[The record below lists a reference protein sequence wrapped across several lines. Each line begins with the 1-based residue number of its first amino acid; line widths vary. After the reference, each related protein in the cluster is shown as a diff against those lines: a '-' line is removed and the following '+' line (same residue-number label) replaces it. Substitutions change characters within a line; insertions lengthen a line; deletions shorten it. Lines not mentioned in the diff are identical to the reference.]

1 MRSLWCGPNRSRL
14 SRRSRCEYS
23 PTLNGATGV
32 SDPTIACRKNLDPVE
47 QIDGMIRTIRG
58 VRVMLDRDLAK
69 IYGVPTFRFNEAIK
83 RNRHRF
89 PKDFMFQ
96 LSRAE
101 FDSLTSQIAIS
112 KPPNSSQ
119 NAMSKS
125 GRGGRRTLPYAFT
138 EHGALQAAN
147 VLRSSRAVQMSVFV
161 IRAFVKM
168 RETLL
173 GTRELAKKLAVL
185 EKKLTSR
192 LDVQEAAIV
201 QVLQE
206 IMQILNPPPSPPEP
220 PRRRIGF
227 HQP

>member
-1 MRSLWCGPNRSRL
+1 MPKKS
-14 SRRSRCEYS
+14 ES
-23 PTLNGATGV
+23 PV
-32 SDPTIACRKNLDPVE
+32 SVE
-47 QIDGMIRTIRG
+47 QIDGMIHTIRG
-58 VRVMLDRDLAK
+58 MRVMLDHDLAE

-89 PKDFMFQ
+89 PADFMFQ
-96 LSRAE
+96 LTRE
-101 FDSLTSQIAIS
+101 DFDSLRSQIAMS
-112 KPPNSSQ
+112 KTEKSSQ
-119 NAMSKS
+119 IAMSKT

-147 VLRSSRAVQMSVFV
+147 VLRSKRAVQMSLFV

-173 GTRELAKKLAVL
+173 GTRELAKKLAAL
-185 EKKLTSR
+185 EKRLGSR
-192 LDVQEAAIV
+192 LDVHEAAIV

-206 IMQILNPPPSPPEP
+206 LMQILNPPPPPPEP

-227 HQP
+227 HQS

>member
-1 MRSLWCGPNRSRL
+1 MPGKSKSVVL
-14 SRRSRCEYS
+14 
-23 PTLNGATGV
+23 
-32 SDPTIACRKNLDPVE
+32 IE
-47 QIDGMIRTIRG
+47 QIDRMIRTIRG
-58 VRVMLDRDLAK
+58 VRVMLDRNLAK

-101 FDSLTSQIAIS
+101 FVSLTSQIAIS
-112 KPPNSSQ
+112 KPENSSQ
-119 NAMSKS
+119 NAMSKT

-147 VLRSSRAVQMSVFV
+147 VLRSPRAVQMSVFV

-173 GTRELAKKLAVL
+173 GTRELAKKLAAL

-192 LDVQEAAIV
+192 LDVHEAAIV
-201 QVLQE
+201 QVIQE
-206 IMQILNPPPSPPEP
+206 LMQILNPPPPPPEP

-227 HQP
+227 HQS